1 MKNPLLFTLVKS
13 LDKAERRFL
22 SLYGNLGTGRGADQ
36 YLRLLEIFEKEETYD
51 RSRILKAFGG
61 DEKTLAVNQSRLF
74 DYILKSLRL
83 QKSGKSL
90 DSRLRVLLED
100 VEILYQR
107 GQVEAALKRL
117 RKAKKLGRQYER
129 DIVLL
134 ELYGWERR
142 LNPNP
147 SLELRTQIDREEELC
162 HDRVALYGKL
172 KRYHEEMRWRI
183 RRENRAHSDKR
194 QSLLM
199 EILERPEL
207 KVEVPL
213 SHFLAFVYQQNTIAL
228 YYTSTAQWTKA
239 IPIYS
244 NLVEQFL
251 ERPELISYQAE
262 LFLGVQNN
270 YLQAC
275 IFGVE
280 NREEFA
286 NAARQMNQIAGLSPT
301 DQIKFQRISYMQR
314 LLLDM
319 NVGQLKDAVA
329 LVGEI
334 AEWMEKN
341 EKRLVIRRRLVF
353 YYNFTI
359 LFFIRGDFS
368 TSNQW
373 LQRILDCPGKDERL
387 DIRIFARLFRVILHF
402 ELGNTDLYEYL
413 LRSVHRHL
421 KKSQR
426 MQDFEMALLHF
437 TRRVAQSLPGSLN
450 PFQELLPELEN
461 IMERKGDRPPLGAQE
476 LVLWAKG
483 KIEGNGTEAQYLL
496 ARAEK

>member
-1 MKNPLLFTLVKS
+1 MANSPLFTLVKS

-22 SLYGNLGTGRGADQ
+22 NLYTNLGTGRGADQ
-36 YLRLLEIFEKEETYD
+36 YLRLLEILEREKTYD

-90 DSRLRVLLED
+90 DSQLRVLLED
-100 VEILYQR
+100 LEILYHR

-117 RKAKKLGRQYER
+117 RKAKKVARQYER
-129 DIVLL
+129 DIILL
-134 ELYGWERR
+134 ELYDWERK
-142 LNPNP
+142 LNSNP
-147 SLELRTQIDREEELC
+147 SLELRMEIDQEEEIC
-162 HDRVALYGKL
+162 HDRVALFGKL

-183 RRENRAHSDKR
+183 RRENRAHSDQR
-194 QSLLM
+194 QSLLI

-207 KVEVPL
+207 KIVVPL
-213 SHFLAFVYQQNTIAL
+213 DRFLTLVYQQNTIAL
-228 YYTSTAQWTKA
+228 YYTSTAQWEKA

-244 NLVEQFL
+244 NLVEGFL
-251 ERPELISYQAE
+251 ERPELISYKPE

-280 NREEFA
+280 NRDEFA
-286 NAARQMNQIAGLSPT
+286 NAAQQMNHIPGLSPI
-301 DQIKFQRISYMQR
+301 DQIKFQRIGYLQR

-319 NVGQLKDAVA
+319 NVGELNDAES

-334 AEWMEKN
+334 SEWMETNK
-341 EKRLVIRRRLVF
+341 KRLAIRRRLVF

-359 LFFIRGDFS
+359 LFFIREDYS
-368 TSNQW
+368 SSNQW
-373 LQRILDCPGKDERL
+373 LQKIIDCPGKDERQ

-402 ELGNTDLYEYL
+402 EMGNTDLYDYL

-421 KKSQR
+421 KKSKR
-426 MQDFEMALLHF
+426 LEDFEMALLHF
-437 TRRVAQSLPGSLN
+437 TRRVAQSLPGALN
-450 PFQELLPELEN
+450 PFHELLPELEN

-483 KIEGNGTEAQYLL
+483 KIEGNGTEAQYML